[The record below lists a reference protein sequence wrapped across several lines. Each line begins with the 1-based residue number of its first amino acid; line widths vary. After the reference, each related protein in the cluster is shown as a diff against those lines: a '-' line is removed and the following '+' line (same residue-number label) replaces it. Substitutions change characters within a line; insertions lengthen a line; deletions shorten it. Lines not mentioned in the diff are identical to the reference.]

1 MCHTSRPHPDRCQ
14 PHGRQPE
21 QPQLEQ
27 AELEQPQPGC
37 PSSGPYT
44 FGTPQTADAG
54 LGPVP
59 YGDSG
64 WNDRHTS
71 PARPRPDAGQDSG
84 IRRPISSRPAISGAV
99 ARAVCAAALGGL
111 FVVAMAGPAA
121 AGPALAAPPASLD
134 EVISRITTWI
144 VRLAFGLAT
153 LFITYGAVRLLT
165 AGGDPGAAEKGK
177 AAIRGAAF
185 GYMLALL
192 APLIVGVLSSFVS

>member
-1 MCHTSRPHPDRCQ
+1 MD
-14 PHGRQPE
+14 
-21 QPQLEQ
+21 
-27 AELEQPQPGC
+27 
-37 PSSGPYT
+37 
-44 FGTPQTADAG
+44 TPQTVHAG
-54 LGPVP
+54 PTP
-59 YGDSG
+59 HPHGDCS
-64 WNDRHTS
+64 WNDRRTS
-71 PARPRPDAGQDSG
+71 HARPRPDAGHDAG
-84 IRRPISSRPAISGAV
+84 IRRPIGWKRAIRGAV
-99 ARAVCAAALGGL
+99 ARAVRAAALSGL
-111 FVVAMAGPAA
+111 LVVAM

-177 AAIRGAAF
+177 AAIRGAAV

>member
-1 MCHTSRPHPDRCQ
+1 MRASI
-14 PHGRQPE
+14 G
-21 QPQLEQ
+21 
-27 AELEQPQPGC
+27 
-37 PSSGPYT
+37 SK
-44 FGTPQTADAG
+44 
-54 LGPVP
+54 
-59 YGDSG
+59 
-64 WNDRHTS
+64 
-71 PARPRPDAGQDSG
+71 
-84 IRRPISSRPAISGAV
+84 PAISGAV
-99 ARAVCAAALGGL
+99 SRAVCTVALSGL
-111 FVVAMAGPAA
+111 FVVAMAGPAL